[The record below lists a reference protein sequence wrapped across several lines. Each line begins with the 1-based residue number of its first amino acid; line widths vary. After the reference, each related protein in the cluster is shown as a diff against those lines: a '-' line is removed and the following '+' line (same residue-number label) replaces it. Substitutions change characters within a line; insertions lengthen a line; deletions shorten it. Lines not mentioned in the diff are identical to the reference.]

1 MIDGVGGK
9 KHGDILIDYHG
20 TTTKYYIVEEVSV
33 ERDHLRCKD
42 CCFKPRF
49 CCFIPNYGTSCNID
63 RSKFGRCN
71 ASREPYRGHL
81 IFKRINLEYMND
93 ELRIKV
99 PKGFV
104 IDTENSNLNDG
115 IIKFKSVFPSFSEI
129 IDFLNK
135 ESLAI
140 VSSAHSPSIKVTNIA
155 KLKDIAT
162 YFNYRRVYGSEKY
175 YIVKKDS
182 DYSVIDDFRTG
193 TPGFYSKEDALLVIE
208 HFKDILD
215 EIFK

>member
-1 MIDGVGGK
+1 MIEGVGGK
-9 KHGDILIDYHG
+9 KHGDIIIYYDE
-20 TTTKYYIVEEVSV
+20 YYIVEEVSV
-33 ERDHLRCKD
+33 ERPHLRCEG
-42 CCFKPRF
+42 CCFKPGF
-49 CCFIPNYGTSCNID
+49 CFRPNFGTSCNID
-63 RSKFGRCN
+63 RSRFGRCN
-71 ASREPYRGHL
+71 ASREPYQGHL
-81 IFKRINLEYMND
+81 IFKRISLEYMND
-93 ELRIKV
+93 ELRIRV

-104 IDTENSNLNDG
+104 IDTENSNLNKG

-140 VSSAHSPSIKVTNIA
+140 VSSTHSPSIKVTNIA

-162 YFNYRRVYGSEKY
+162 YFNYKREYGPEKY

-182 DYSVIDDFRTG
+182 NYSVIDDFNTG
-193 TPGFYSKEDALLVIE
+193 TPGFYSKEDALSVIE
-208 HFKDILD
+208 HFKEILD

>member
-1 MIDGVGGK
+1 M
-9 KHGDILIDYHG
+9 
-20 TTTKYYIVEEVSV
+20 
-33 ERDHLRCKD
+33 
-42 CCFKPRF
+42 
-49 CCFIPNYGTSCNID
+49 
-63 RSKFGRCN
+63 
-71 ASREPYRGHL
+71 
-81 IFKRINLEYMND
+81 
-93 ELRIKV
+93 RIKV
-99 PKGFV
+99 PKGFI

-115 IIKFKSVFPSFSEI
+115 IIKSVFPSFSEI

-162 YFNYRRVYGSEKY
+162 YFNYRREYGAEKY

-182 DYSVIDDFRTG
+182 EYLVIDDFKTG
-193 TPGFYSKEDALLVIE
+193 TPGFRNKEDALLVIK